1 MINVYRPNGKRQRN
15 KNEKKKQKN
24 KKKNKNKIYGVVS
37 LGNGL
42 MSEVGS
48 KNGFG
53 IKKFFVV
60 FTLYCFVSSFFC
72 FILFFF

>member
-24 KKKNKNKIYGVVS
+24 KKKNKKKIYGIVS

-48 KNGFG
+48 KKRFWDKKNFRGF
-53 IKKFFVV
+53 
-60 FTLYCFVSSFFC
+60 Y
-72 FILFFF
+72 FILFCF